1 MIILNDIHIGFSR
14 QGGTT
19 PGSREALRSYL
30 FNGVRQA
37 EKEHSFGHDTLVIA
51 GDLFDNF
58 EVDGRDWLDT
68 FMLLNQWL
76 ANDNGL
82 VLVAGNHDWS
92 PKGERVSSFQM
103 LAAALEGKACTVVN
117 IDEFAKL
124 EGTVWAIAHCSN
136 QDIFDMKMSEMLDQ
150 VKAGDHVLIHANFD
164 NNFAAQ
170 SDHSLNVS
178 REVAKAFVAAGAT
191 LLFAHEHQARESFGG
206 KVICMG
212 NQWPTS
218 IADCLNNDRKF
229 LHTLH
234 DGVVVKHET
243 WAADQDFGA
252 GTSGFAEIDWR
263 DLDKPTKAGF
273 IRVTGTANANEAS
286 DVITSIAAYRKESPA
301 FVITNMVKI
310 AGIAEAAALPEAF
323 EATARFDV
331 MDYIKDNVTAE
342 EMVVINKLLEKA

>member
-19 PGSREALRSYL
+19 PASREALRKYL
-30 FNGVRQA
+30 LDSLQSVLFKNDNH
-37 EKEHSFGHDTLVIA
+37 ETLVIA
-51 GDLFDNF
+51 GDLFDQF

-68 FMLLNQWL
+68 FVLLNHWL

-82 VLVAGNHDWS
+82 VLIAGNHDWS
-92 PKGERVSSFQM
+92 PKGEKVSSFQM

-117 IDEFAKL
+117 IDEYAKL
-124 EGTVWAIAHCSN
+124 VDGVWAIAHCSN
-136 QDIFDMKMSEMLDQ
+136 QDIFDMKMGELLDQ
-150 VKAGDHVLIHANFD
+150 VGNGDVVLIHANFD

-170 SDHSLNVS
+170 TDHSLNVS

-191 LLFAHEHQARESFGG
+191 LLFAHEHQARSAFDNM
-206 KVICMG
+206 VVCMG

-218 IADCLNNDRKF
+218 ISDCLNNDQKY
-229 LHTLH
+229 LHHIHEGTINK
-234 DGVVVKHET
+234 VKT
-243 WAADQDFGA
+243 WSIDDDV
-252 GTSGFAEIDWR
+252 SGFTEIDWR
-263 DLDKPTKAGF
+263 ELDKSTTAGF
-273 IRVTGTANANEAS
+273 IRITGTANANEAS
-286 DVITSIAAYRKESPA
+286 DVINSIAGFRKESTA
-301 FVITNMVKI
+301 FVITNTVKI

-342 EMVVINKLLEKA
+342 EMVVINKLLEQA